1 MICELWCFGNVFIAW
16 AIQSYLIGDKFHL
29 YGYELAQ
36 FVQGSMMDSV
46 EQGANTPMSFVF
58 PRMVKCT
65 FYKYGYSSSPQLING
80 VCVLPINLANE
91 RVYCFL
97 WFWYFFLTCI
107 SALSILSRLF
117 TIMCRS
123 ARR

>member
-1 MICELWCFGNVFIAW
+1 MFCELWSFGNIFICW
-16 AIQSYLIGDKFHL
+16 TLHSYLIGDKFHL
-29 YGYELAQ
+29 FGFEFAT
-36 FVQGSMMDSV
+36 FVQEAVTDSGV
-46 EQGANTPMSFVF
+46 QVLNSPLNFVF
-58 PRMVKCT
+58 PRLVKCT

-97 WFWYFFLTCI
+97 WFWYFFLTCLT
-107 SALSILSRLF
+107 AVGVLTRLL
-117 TIMCRS
+117 TIICRS